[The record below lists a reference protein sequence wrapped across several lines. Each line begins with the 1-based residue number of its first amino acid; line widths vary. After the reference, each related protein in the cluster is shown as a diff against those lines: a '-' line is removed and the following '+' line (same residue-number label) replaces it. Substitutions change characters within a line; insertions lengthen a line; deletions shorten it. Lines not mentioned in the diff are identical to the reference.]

1 MQAPHSGFLCP
12 QVAPAGILS
21 ENQSSHFLRA
31 SSGYAL
37 LLLVSLC
44 GIAVKRGGPSDWVGQ
59 NINWD
64 SLGPSCPCYRIWNAM
79 FW

>member
-12 QVAPAGILS
+12 QAAPAVILS

-44 GIAVKRGGPSDWVGQ
+44 GIAVKRGGPSD
-59 NINWD
+59 
-64 SLGPSCPCYRIWNAM
+64 
-79 FW
+79 